1 MSRKTE
7 KFLKEIIRWGSY
19 LILFLPLAITRSTL
33 YPFIFGKII
42 FFRILVEIIF
52 VPWIFLVIYNP
63 KYRIKWKNPLILTLT
78 IFVSVL
84 FLTMLTGVDIQR
96 SFWST
101 QERMTGI
108 LTLFHFWL
116 WFIILST
123 TFKKWQDWKKFIWAS
138 LICSFLVGSYGLGQ
152 KLGWSFLVEGGK
164 GRLASTLGNPI
175 FLGVY
180 SLINAFLAGFLL
192 SKSNNKIKK
201 IFSIFFLSFNS
212 FILLLTASR
221 TVFVVF
227 IISLVTIVIY
237 LISLFQSKKLR
248 RLFLIL
254 TISLIIVVIAGVIFL
269 NLQKKSNLSKKIP
282 FFIKRVAIITYITH
296 GLDQRIIPWKIAF
309 KGFKERPIFGWGW
322 ENYNI
327 IFNKHFIPKIYDK
340 WGPQGSWFDRSHN
353 QILDILALSGILGLF
368 SYLAFYSSIFWFL
381 FKKIKISNRKEKVG
395 LFILFLVFIAYFLQN
410 LTVFD
415 TPAPLIVFYFALGLV
430 YFTITENANAERLP
444 TGRQANQDADQRGD
458 LTWINTNS
466 SEKINQF
473 PLPILIFLIIIFV
486 PWAIYKFNLE
496 PYKQSKLG
504 IIAISVS
511 QNDLKSGIE
520 WYKKALAKNCFT
532 NPELRM
538 QLVKSVI
545 ENSREQKISR
555 ENLREITEFAIS
567 EMKKS
572 VKKHPLDVRYYLYL
586 GELYNFASQFDRI
599 YAEKAEELLTRGLK
613 LSPKRQQIYYE
624 IGRAQILQR
633 KYIKAIETYKK
644 VLEIDKKTKESY
656 WNLGLAYLIN
666 KEYKKGLN
674 NINQARKMGRS
685 YQKNESVT
693 LFIADAYAELKN
705 YKQAI
710 ALCNLVLRW
719 NPKNINALVRKVIY
733 YSRSGDKKNV
743 QKSLE
748 ELKKINPSVAQ
759 EVKKIIKQK
768 NE

>member
-1 MSRKTE
+1 MPQT
-7 KFLKEIIRWGSY
+7 
-19 LILFLPLAITRSTL
+19 
-33 YPFIFGKII
+33 
-42 FFRILVEIIF
+42 
-52 VPWIFLVIYNP
+52 
-63 KYRIKWKNPLILTLT
+63 
-78 IFVSVL
+78 
-84 FLTMLTGVDIQR
+84 IQR
-96 SFWST
+96 ISK
-101 QERMTGI
+101 
-108 LTLFHFWL
+108 LTY
-116 WFIILST
+116 
-123 TFKKWQDWKKFIWAS
+123 AS
-138 LICSFLVGSYGLGQ
+138 
-152 KLGWSFLVEGGK
+152 
-164 GRLASTLGNPI
+164 
-175 FLGVY
+175 
-180 SLINAFLAGFLL
+180 
-192 SKSNNKIKK
+192 
-201 IFSIFFLSFNS
+201 
-212 FILLLTASR
+212 
-221 TVFVVF
+221 
-227 IISLVTIVIY
+227 
-237 LISLFQSKKLR
+237 
-248 RLFLIL
+248 
-254 TISLIIVVIAGVIFL
+254 
-269 NLQKKSNLSKKIP
+269 
-282 FFIKRVAIITYITH
+282 
-296 GLDQRIIPWKIAF
+296 DQRIIPWKIAF
-309 KGFKERPIFGWGW
+309 KGFKERPILGWGW

-340 WGPQGSWFDRSHN
+340 WGPQSSWFDRSHN

-368 SYLAFYSSIFWFL
+368 SYLAFYGSIFWFL

-395 LFILFLVFIAYFLQN
+395 LFILFLAFVAYFLQN

-430 YFTITENANAERLP
+430 YFTITENANAERGS
-444 TGRQANQDADQRGD
+444 TRIFTRINADIYADQGANKHGA
-458 LTWINTNS
+458 LTRINTNS

-567 EMKKS
+567 EMEKS

-586 GELYNFASQFDRI
+586 GQLYNFASQFDRI

-733 YSRSGDKKNV
+733 YSRSGDKKSV

-759 EVKKIIKQK
+759 EVKKMIKQK